1 MYYILCYI
9 MYIVKEMKNLSSIVA
24 LSIIMSHQGAE
35 SRRSF
40 LGRLSYPLIKSWLPE
55 YPESVIDYVK
65 SCIDRMYYME
75 VR

>member
-1 MYYILCYI
+1 

-55 YPESVIDYVK
+55 YPDSVVDYVK
-65 SCIDRMYYME
+65 SCIDRMYIRE
-75 VR
+75 LL